1 MSTFIKHYIG
11 KGKTVGEL
19 QIIKVTCKIED
30 LVRYSYEY
38 DGVKYVSFEVARM
51 KSPDKFNRDHSV
63 YVSQKEEELSCEI
76 NVETHP
82 PTITKTEVPQSPST
96 SLDDCDAPF

>member
-11 KGKTVGEL
+11 KGKTVGEM
-19 QIIKVTCKIED
+19 QIIKVTCKTED

-38 DGVKYVSFEVARM
+38 EGVKYVSFEVARM

-63 YVSQKEEELSCEI
+63 YVSQREEELKS
-76 NVETHP
+76 NVSGETHP
-82 PTITKTEVPQSPST
+82 SDITKTEVPQNSST
-96 SLDDCDAPF
+96 ILDDGYSPF